1 MIRVLLADDHRL
13 IRSALMG
20 LINSFEGIQVV
31 AEAGSGS
38 EAIAAARSN
47 RTDIALVDS
56 ALLPM
61 DSGNLIAQLQSVDP
75 AVNILV
81 VSTYISDSYIRR
93 LIASGARG
101 FIHKD
106 ATVDELETAI
116 REAAAGRQPIC
127 PGREPI
133 GPCTTERETDQAP
146 ARHASLT
153 RRQREVLRL
162 LAHGYRSRAI
172 AEELNLS
179 VKTVETH
186 RTQIMRRLGRQNM
199 AGLVHDAIR
208 LGLLPVPR

>member
-13 IRSALMG
+13 IRSALAR
-20 LINSFEGIQVV
+20 LINSFQGIEVA

-38 EAIAAARSN
+38 EAITAARDSLA
-47 RTDIALVDS
+47 DVALVDS
-56 ALLPM
+56 ALLPT
-61 DSGNLIAQLQSVDP
+61 DSGNLIARLQSVDP
-75 AVNILV
+75 ELNILV
-81 VSTYISDSYIRR
+81 ASTYSSDSYIRR
-93 LIASGARG
+93 LIASGASG
-101 FIHKD
+101 FVHKD
-106 ATVDELETAI
+106 AAVDELETAI

-127 PGREPI
+127 PGCEPI
-133 GPCTTERETDQAP
+133 APPATEQETDQAP
-146 ARHASLT
+146 AKHATLT
-153 RRQREVLRL
+153 RRQCEVLRL